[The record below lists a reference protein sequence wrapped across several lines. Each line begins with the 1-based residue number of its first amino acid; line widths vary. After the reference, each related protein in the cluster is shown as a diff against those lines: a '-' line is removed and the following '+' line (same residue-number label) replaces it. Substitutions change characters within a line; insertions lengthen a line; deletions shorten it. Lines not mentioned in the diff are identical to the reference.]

1 MSINQGERFSNERYL
16 TRNQVSRAL
25 GTTLIDD
32 IWKEVLQYRNA
43 FMTTLPLRTVERNR
57 INVVLTPKISDRISQ
72 LDRRLTRIQARI
84 QELSANHV
92 HFEALNALL
101 YRDILKTVAS
111 SYDISFNE
119 GIVSQL
125 INDAISVLS
134 PREMFLNDYY
144 RGLELVNNAQWLS
157 FDERLLADVG
167 RIFNAPPLNNYIY
180 RTTELKSPRQVSVI
194 GHLYQHV
201 PVNQVTDFISDLY
214 KFMND
219 NSLPTI
225 VQSALVVFYLDYIKP
240 FEAHSE
246 IIAILMGK
254 SYLAQN
260 ELAFIAPFIN
270 FELILDKYKEN
281 REEIFQEVRKSGDL
295 TYFIDLLVNVLNE
308 SLQAVEDHITYVTTY
323 ELEAEK
329 HGIDETAPFV
339 EEKAVEEV
347 LPEPTDLFGYAKV
360 EEEVKPIPVFV
371 PKAPAT
377 PLPKEEPT
385 EPKVTV
391 EAAGLGISELPPQ
404 LSENDI
410 LRLER
415 HLRESDPSLSRAE
428 AYFYARHCTMGKYYT
443 INDFKEV
450 IGSAY
455 ETARTSMDHLA
466 NSGYYRKE
474 KFKNKFI
481 YTPTK
486 KA

>member
-57 INVVLTPKISDRISQ
+57 INIVLTPTISDRISQ

-84 QELSANHV
+84 QELTVNHV
-92 HFEALNALL
+92 QFEALNALL

-111 SYDISFNE
+111 GYDITFNE
-119 GIVSQL
+119 GIVTQL
-125 INDAISVLS
+125 INDAVSVLS

-144 RGLELVNNAQWLS
+144 RGLELVSNAQWLS
-157 FDERLLADVG
+157 FDERLLGDVG
-167 RIFNAPPLNNYIY
+167 RIFNAPSLSNYIY
-180 RTTELKSPRQVSVI
+180 RTTEIKAPRQLVI
-194 GHLYQHV
+194 GSLYPHV
-201 PVNQVTDFISDLY
+201 PVNQVTDFLADFY
-214 KFMND
+214 KFMASD
-219 NSLPTI
+219 SLPTI
-225 VQSALVVFYLDYIKP
+225 VQSALTIFYLDYIKP

-246 IIAILMGK
+246 IIAVLVAK
-254 SYLAQN
+254 SFLAQN
-260 ELAFIAPFIN
+260 ELSFIAPFIN
-270 FELILDKYKEN
+270 FELMNDKYKEN
-281 REEIFQEVRKSGDL
+281 VEEIFQEVKKSGDL
-295 TYFIDLLVNVLNE
+295 TYFIDLFINVLNE
-308 SLQAVEDHITYVTTY
+308 SLQAVENHITFVTTS
-323 ELEAEK
+323 ELEAEI
-329 HGIDETAPFV
+329 HGLD
-339 EEKAVEEV
+339 EEV
-347 LPEPTDLFGYAKV
+347 APVEVKEVINEEPEDLFGYAKL
-360 EEEVKPIPVFV
+360 EEKAKPLPIYT
-371 PKAPAT
+371 PKASAT
-377 PLPKEEPT
+377 PLPQETPT
-385 EPKVTV
+385 ATKVTV
-391 EAAGLGISELPPQ
+391 AEAGLGISELPPQ
-404 LSENDI
+404 LSENEI

-415 HLRESDPSLSRAE
+415 HLKESDPSLSRAE

-450 IGSAY
+450 IGCAY
-455 ETARTSMDHLA
+455 ETARTSMDHLS

>member
-16 TRNQVSRAL
+16 TRHQVSRAL
-25 GTTLIDD
+25 GTTLIDE
-32 IWKEVLQYRNA
+32 IWKEVLTYRKA

-57 INVVLTPKISDRISQ
+57 INVVLTPTISDRISQ

-84 QELSANHV
+84 QELTMNHV
-92 HFEALNALL
+92 QFEALNTLL

-119 GIVSQL
+119 GIVTQL
-125 INDAISVLS
+125 INDAVSVLS

-144 RGLELVNNAQWLS
+144 RGLELVSNAQWLS
-157 FDERLLADVG
+157 FDERLLGDVG
-167 RIFNAPPLNNYIY
+167 RIFNAPPLSNYIY

-201 PVNQVTDFISDLY
+201 PINQITDFLGDFY
-214 KFMND
+214 KFMAD

-225 VQSALVVFYLDYIKP
+225 VQSALIIFYLDYIKP

-246 IIAILMGK
+246 IIALLLAK
-254 SYLAQN
+254 SFLAQN

-270 FELILDKYKEN
+270 FELMNDKYKEN
-281 REEIFQEVRKSGDL
+281 LEEIFQEVKKSGDL
-295 TYFIDLLVNVLNE
+295 TYFIDLFINVLNE
-308 SLQAVEDHITYVTTY
+308 SLQTVESHITFVTTS

-329 HGIDETAPFV
+329 HAIDEVISEPV
-339 EEKAVEEV
+339 NEVINEE
-347 LPEPTDLFGYAKV
+347 PEDLFGYAKLEEKATRPV
-360 EEEVKPIPVFV
+360 PVYTPKAAAKQVIKEEVN
-371 PKAPAT
+371 
-377 PLPKEEPT
+377 EPT
-385 EPKVTV
+385 VTV
-391 EAAGLGISELPPQ
+391 SEAGLGISELPPQ
-404 LSENDI
+404 LSENEI

-450 IGSAY
+450 IGCAY
-455 ETARTSMDHLA
+455 ETARTSMDHLS